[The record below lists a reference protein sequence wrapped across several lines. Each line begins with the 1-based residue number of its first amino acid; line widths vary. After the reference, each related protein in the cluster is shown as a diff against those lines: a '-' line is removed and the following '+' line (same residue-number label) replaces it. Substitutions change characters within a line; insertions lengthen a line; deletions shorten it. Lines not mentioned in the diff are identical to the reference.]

1 MLVSDRFD
9 CFPNQYHGKMAG
21 KHLPYIGDFEIT
33 KGFLKMVG
41 FPTIGFPTKNQR
53 LGCECFG
60 GTTILSE
67 HPYRHNGINVEFF
80 RSITFQ
86 FVDFMG
92 LHGWGVLEP
101 C

>member
-1 MLVSDRFD
+1 
-9 CFPNQYHGKMAG
+9 
-21 KHLPYIGDFEIT
+21 
-33 KGFLKMVG
+33 MVG

-80 RSITFQ
+80 RSIGKPSNMWISWAFT
-86 FVDFMG
+86 G
-92 LHGWGVLEP
+92 GVFRNLAEVAGRELEGGEVASE
-101 C
+101 CRRKSYISIVYLVVRIT